1 MVRSAAVARITP
13 RTLLSV
19 FTLVAGL
26 TLPLARGHAAEG
38 SPDTWYAEAI
48 TQSDLGIESSYL
60 WSKGRRMR
68 ADSVINGI
76 PVVTIVN
83 GPTYYAIDGRSLVGT
98 AIERAPKALAN
109 DQKGGRPFLN
119 DGERMIAMGA
129 EKISSERIAG
139 RPCDV
144 YRLTDSDGKKTVW
157 MTQDN
162 LHLPVKIEVFGRQEG
177 QTATTVINWNR
188 GFEVPDT
195 FFEPDPRVTLEHLS
209 YQDYVNRARERTPSA
224 VPVMYGDLLHGH

>member
-1 MVRSAAVARITP
+1 MARTTP
-13 RTLLSV
+13 RARLAVL
-19 FTLVAGL
+19 TLVAGL
-26 TLPLARGHAAEG
+26 TLPFAQGHAAEG
-38 SPDTWYAEAI
+38 SPETWFAEAI

-68 ADSVINGI
+68 ADTVIGGV

-109 DQKGGRPFLN
+109 DAKGGRPFLN
-119 DGERMIAMGA
+119 DGERMLAMGG

-144 YRLTDSDGKKTVW
+144 YRLTDSDGKKTIW

-162 LHLPVKIEVFGRQEG
+162 LHLPVKIELFGRETG
-177 QTATTVINWNR
+177 QTATTIINWSR
-188 GFEVPDT
+188 GFDLPDA
-195 FFEPDPRVTLEHLS
+195 FFEPDPRITLEHVS
-209 YQDYVNRARERTPSA
+209 YQDYVNRSRDRLPSA
-224 VPVMYGDLLHGH
+224 VPVIYGDLLHGH

>member
-1 MVRSAAVARITP
+1 MKRITP
-13 RTLLSV
+13 RALLVV
-19 FTLVAGL
+19 FTLVVGL
-26 TLPLARGHAAEG
+26 TLPLAHGRAAEG
-38 SPDTWYAEAI
+38 PAETWFAEAL

-60 WSKGRRMR
+60 WSKGRKMR
-68 ADSVINGI
+68 ADSVIAGV

-83 GPTYYAIDGRSLVGT
+83 GPTYYAIDARSLVGT

-109 DQKGGRPFLN
+109 DAKGGRPFLN
-119 DGERMIAMGA
+119 DGERMIAMGG

-144 YRLTDSDGKKTVW
+144 YRLTDTEGKKTIW
-157 MTQDN
+157 MTQDG
-162 LHLPVKIEVFGRQEG
+162 LHLPVKIELYGRQSG
-177 QTATTVINWNR
+177 QLSTTIINWSR

-195 FFEPDPRVTLEHLS
+195 FFEPDPRVTLERLS
-209 YQDYVNRARERTPSA
+209 YQDYVNRARERAPSA